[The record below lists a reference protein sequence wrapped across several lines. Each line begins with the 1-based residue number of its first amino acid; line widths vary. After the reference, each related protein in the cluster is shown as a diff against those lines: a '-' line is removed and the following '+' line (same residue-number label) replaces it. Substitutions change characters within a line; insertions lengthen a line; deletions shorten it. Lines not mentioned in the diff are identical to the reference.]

1 MLDWIHWKFNVSPVE
16 VVKWV
21 SCFCYFLIH
30 IFGGNQAILDNFILR
45 DFFFQVP
52 HYMAKMIRTFSR
64 KKSIHF
70 GISLSFPS
78 SVHTLSELK
87 TSDSDN
93 GITSIIDSLN
103 RGESW
108 KTLSQKYG
116 SVNFTNPLVA
126 NILLQLKEPIN
137 SRKALKFFH
146 WTAKEANLEHELS
159 NYCLIIHI
167 LVKGGLIKDAK
178 AMFESILEKSDLE
191 GNYQIFP
198 VLDSLM
204 ETYGVVDSVPLVFD
218 LFVQACA
225 KLRIVDGIIDACEL
239 LFDNGFVLS
248 VISFNTLLH
257 VLQKSGN
264 VGLVWGVYEVMIK
277 RRKVPNEVTMRI
289 MVSTLCKEGK
299 LGKFL
304 GIVDSI
310 QGKRCSIP
318 QLTVNTCLV
327 YEMIEG
333 GRVEDGLVVLKHML
347 QKNMILDTVSYSL
360 VVFAKIKMGDL
371 DAARE
376 IYEEMLKRGFEDNAF
391 VCSLFV
397 RAYCDMGRID
407 RAIEVLEEMERA
419 GFKPSEESLNRMIE
433 GCCLDGRLDESLEF
447 CKRMMKLGFVPSL
460 GAVGVMFGGLCGNGK
475 TKAADEML
483 TVLLDRGFSPDEKT
497 YSYLVLGYC
506 RDDDKEGLTKV
517 LCEMG
522 YRSIPR
528 TESLSSAI
536 ISLCKSARLEEAEKY
551 LRVMEAHSLVPSP
564 NVYKALI
571 GR

>member
-1 MLDWIHWKFNVSPVE
+1 
-16 VVKWV
+16 
-21 SCFCYFLIH
+21 
-30 IFGGNQAILDNFILR
+30 
-45 DFFFQVP
+45 
-52 HYMAKMIRTFSR
+52 MANLIRTFSR
-64 KKSIHF
+64 KKPIHS
-70 GISLSFPS
+70 GISLSFPPL
-78 SVHTLSELK
+78 VHTSSELK
-87 TSDSDN
+87 TNDSNN
-93 GITSIIDSLN
+93 GITSIIDSLH

-116 SVNFTNPLVA
+116 SVHFTNPLVA
-126 NILLQLKEPIN
+126 NILLHLKEPIN

-146 WTAKEANLEHELS
+146 WTAKEVNLEHELS

-178 AMFESILEKSDLE
+178 AMFESILEKNGLE
-191 GNYQIFP
+191 GNYKIFP
-198 VLDSLM
+198 ILDLLM

-225 KLRIVDGIIDACEL
+225 KLRIVDGIIDAFEL

-257 VLQKSGN
+257 VLQKCGN
-264 VGLVWGVYEVMIK
+264 VGLVWCVYELMIK

-289 MVSTLCKEGK
+289 MVSSLCKVGK

-304 GIVDSI
+304 GIVDRMR
-310 QGKRCSIP
+310 GKRCSIP
-318 QLTVNTCLV
+318 RLIVNTCLV

-376 IYEEMLKRGFEDNAF
+376 LYEEMLKRGFEDNAF

-397 RAYCDMGRID
+397 GANCDVGRID
-407 RAIEVLEEMERA
+407 KAIEVLEGMEQA
-419 GFKPSEESLNRMIE
+419 GFKPSEEALDRMIE
-433 GCCLDGRLDESLEF
+433 GCCLDGRLDESLEL
-447 CKRMMKLGFVPSL
+447 CKRMMKLGFVPSS
-460 GAVGVMFGGLCGNGK
+460 GAVGVMFGRFCENGK
-475 TKAADEML
+475 TREADEML
-483 TVLLDRGFSPDEKT
+483 TLLLDRGFSPDEKT
-497 YSYLVLGYC
+497 YSCLVLGYC

-528 TESLSSAI
+528 TKSLSSAI
-536 ISLCKSARLEEAEKY
+536 ISLCECGRLEEAEKY
-551 LRVMEAHSLVPSP
+551 LRVMEAHSLVPSQ
-564 NVYKALI
+564 NVYEALI